1 MNLIFFGAPGAGKGT
16 QAIFIAKKFNLYQL
30 STGDILRNEIKN
42 KTEIGKKIEQIINE
56 GGFVTDSIINDLLKK
71 IITNPSY
78 RNRIIFD
85 GYPRNVQQAENLE
98 LMLNADNQSIN
109 FIFFLKVNREI
120 LEKRILGRIICEK
133 CNKTFNE
140 YLKQTVLAN
149 NNIIFG
155 LPYMVTNQYDAREM
169 FHNITYPPS
178 HIQHRMLHKRA
189 VYLNQYIEQNKY
201 AVFSIRSS
209 IKTDIYFLY
218 CVLKDDTLY
227 KYGIC
232 HIPDF
237 NTSKMMNN
245 LFRDIKENKNLD
257 ALEESD
263 TEEEFEDINPARYVY
278 LDRVF
283 KMMCVYNKKF
293 NRWKPIK
300 INNDG
305 DVTKQKKIIQMEKK

>member
-140 YLKQTVLAN
+140 YLNKKEEIEKHDCGTKYLKKRKDDNEEVLVTRYDE
-149 NNIIFG
+149 
-155 LPYMVTNQYDAREM
+155 YMKKTKPVLDFYSSRNYFHEIDGTSEIQVITN
-169 FHNITYPPS
+169 
-178 HIQHRMLHKRA
+178 K
-189 VYLNQYIEQNKY
+189 IEQ
-201 AVFSIRSS
+201 I
-209 IKTDIYFLY
+209 L
-218 CVLKDDTLY
+218 
-227 KYGIC
+227 
-232 HIPDF
+232 
-237 NTSKMMNN
+237 
-245 LFRDIKENKNLD
+245 
-257 ALEESD
+257 
-263 TEEEFEDINPARYVY
+263 
-278 LDRVF
+278 RV
-283 KMMCVYNKKF
+283 
-293 NRWKPIK
+293 
-300 INNDG
+300 
-305 DVTKQKKIIQMEKK
+305 